1 MPQIRTIQSSGSIP
15 TTNQL
20 LLGDIA
26 INTVDG
32 KAYIK
37 KYSGSV
43 QSILEIGSGIVPAS
57 ASYASTASYSF
68 FAVTAAFAQN
78 FNPSATASY
87 ALQALTS
94 SYALVALS
102 SSYSNTANSASYA
115 LSSSFSVSSSFAVSS
130 SRATTSSFAI
140 SSSFVNTLNQNVI
153 VTGSLTVSSTTVGTS
168 ENTVTL
174 GPAPAG
180 GAGEGGQ
187 LGFNATGGTYTSASF
202 IDLWQNKLRILKGTN
217 AGSTAEVANWDLQT
231 LYMNLPGG
239 AITMPQRPAFRVTGS
254 SGYNPTSG
262 TVVSGS
268 SVGIDYNQGGYYNN
282 TNGQFTCPVAGL
294 YHVWYVGRTFA
305 ASLSSVA
312 LYKNNTGTP
321 LAFWESNIN
330 SGHFGVS
337 AVVNLAVND
346 VITAK
351 VTAGQVTFDGNDN
364 WGAAYIG

>member
-68 FAVTAAFAQN
+68 
-78 FNPSATASY
+78 
-87 ALQALTS
+87 
-94 SYALVALS
+94 
-102 SSYSNTANSASYA
+102 
-115 LSSSFSVSSSFAVSS
+115 FAVSS

-254 SGYNPTSG
+254 SGYNPTNG